1 MTYSKPLPREKS
13 LVRLASIVDF
23 PATRDEIIS
32 IARRKAFPITMM
44 SFLNLFSIADTF
56 ESRID
61 FLDQA
66 LELEILIRQ
75 DRESTKEFLRSPQG

>member
-13 LVRLASIVDF
+13 LVRLVSTIEF
-23 PATRDEIIS
+23 PATRDEIITA
-32 IARRKAFPITMM
+32 ARRHAFPVTMI

-56 ESRID
+56 ESRLD

-66 LELEILIRQ
+66 LELELLIRQ
-75 DRESTKEFLRSPQG
+75 DRESMREFLRSP